1 METFVPFV
9 KRTITKENTFFR
21 AKLELMLIIWTDM
34 RPACTPKYLEK
45 GVIRR
50 CVEELF
56 NRSFHVENTCRQA
69 VNEKTGCKEC
79 ITPKTKWNRR
89 MSKKCK
95 TSFNDVTML
104 AFRSTILL
112 MSMRASNT
120 MYDAKLL
127 KERVEVA
134 ILAPPIRL
142 NVENFVAK

>member
-1 METFVPFV
+1 METFVTFV

-34 RPACTPKYLEK
+34 RPTCTPKYLEK
-45 GVIRR
+45 GVIMR

-69 VNEKTGCKEC
+69 VNEETGYKEC
-79 ITPKTKWNRR
+79 ITPKKKRNRR
-89 MSKKCK
+89 MSKKCE
-95 TSFNDVTML
+95 TNFNDVTML